1 MCRLATLAHLR
12 SLHPCLLLVR
22 LALRIVALRAV
33 GRRARFYPHAMPTAA
48 AAVEKRR
55 RVATSRW
62 LARALDEFDSAVRV
76 ARRDG
81 VT

>member
-1 MCRLATLAHLR
+1 MAI
-12 SLHPCLLLVR
+12 SPV
-22 LALRIVALRAV
+22 V
-33 GRRARFYPHAMPTAA
+33 G
-48 AAVEKRR
+48 EKRR

-62 LARALDEFDSAVRV
+62 QARALDEFDSAVRV

>member
-1 MCRLATLAHLR
+1 MRRIFGGDFGLPPCGPYCSQADRWVVHRGWCATLR
-12 SLHPCLLLVR
+12 SSIPPP
-22 LALRIVALRAV
+22 VA
-33 GRRARFYPHAMPTAA
+33 G
-48 AAVEKRR
+48 EKRQ

-62 LARALDEFDSAVRV
+62 QARALDEFDSAVRV